1 MDKLKEILM
10 RNPDLDVNWKN
21 GGEGDTALHIACQND
36 RASVV
41 SILLDHPDIDV
52 NTINSFKR
60 SPFLVACRMGGISCV
75 RLLLKDSR
83 VDLSHGGFTPLFWAA
98 SADQIGVIKWWIASG
113 KEMDLGQQGDKCA
126 DAIGVAKE
134 KRRTEVVTLLE
145 RFKENAKDTRK
156 AMRLE
161 SSWYDDAAADMFA
174 LVVFVSDELLY
185 VKSTP
190 TAPEARFFDITR
202 RLPLDLQMMLCFRL
216 VGSGKEI
223 ISGKDSE
230 VAFKS
235 LAKRLL
241 WSSFFA
247 N

>member
-36 RASVV
+36 RAS
-41 SILLDHPDIDV
+41 ILLDHPDIDV
-52 NTINSFKR
+52 NTINSCKR

-174 LVVFVSDELLY
+174 LVVFVSDGLLQINDTTTT
-185 VKSTP
+185 TP
-190 TAPEARFFDITR
+190 AARFFSIAAQ
-202 RLPLDLQMMLCFRL
+202 LALELQIMLCFRL